1 MYKVYIDG
9 QVGTTGLQLR
19 QKLQNHKEVEILLIS
34 EELRKDENERKR
46 LMNEADV
53 VFLCLPDDAAK
64 EAVKLV
70 ENPNTCVIDASTA
83 HRVNPDWTYGFPEL
97 SPAHR
102 EKIKNSKRIAN
113 PGCHATGFI
122 AAEYP
127 LVEMGIIPRWSLMI
141 INPIVF
147 SMAAAMVYIVVCPIQ
162 KKSFKK
168 VFV

>member
-9 QVGTTGLQLR
+9 QVGSTGLQLR

-83 HRVNPDWTYGFPEL
+83 HRVNPDWAYGFPEL
-97 SPAHR
+97 SALHE
-102 EKIKNSKRIAN
+102 EKIRFSKRGKAWKTFGLSPN
-113 PGCHATGFI
+113 FPPGFTVLLLTKHS
-122 AAEYP
+122 
-127 LVEMGIIPRWSLMI
+127 R
-141 INPIVF
+141 F
-147 SMAAAMVYIVVCPIQ
+147 SIRRG
-162 KKSFKK
+162 
-168 VFV
+168 